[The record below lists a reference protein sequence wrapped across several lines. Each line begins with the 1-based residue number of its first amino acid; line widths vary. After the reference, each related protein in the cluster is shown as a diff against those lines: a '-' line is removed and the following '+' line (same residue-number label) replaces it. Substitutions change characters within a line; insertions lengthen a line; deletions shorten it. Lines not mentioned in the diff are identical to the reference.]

1 MDSYAALIKPDWAP
15 APNVFGIVWS
25 ILYPII
31 FIAYGYVIFR
41 VVRGEM
47 PAALIWPIAIN
58 LVANFAF
65 TPIQF
70 GLNNLPLAAAD
81 VVIVLVTIVWSIL
94 AIWPHAVWVALA
106 LVPYLVWVTIAT
118 VLQLTITWMNR

>member
-1 MDSYAALIKPDWAP
+1 MNAYDALIKPGWAP
-15 APNVFGIVWS
+15 PANLFGIVWS

-31 FIAYGYVIFR
+31 FIAYGYVVFR

-47 PAALIWPIAIN
+47 PSALIWPIAIN
-58 LVANFAF
+58 LVANLAF

-94 AIWPHAVWVALA
+94 AIWPYSIWVAIA
-106 LVPYLVWVTIAT
+106 LVPYLVWVAIAT
-118 VLQLTITWMNR
+118 VLQISITLMNR

>member
-1 MDSYAALIKPDWAP
+1 MNSYEALIKPSWAP
-15 APNVFGIVWS
+15 PASVFGPVWS
-25 ILYPII
+25 ILYPVI

-47 PAALIWPIAIN
+47 PSTLIWPIAIN

-81 VVIVLVTIVWSIL
+81 IVIVLVTITWSIV
-94 AIWPHAVWVALA
+94 AIWPHSIWVALA
-106 LVPYLVWVTIAT
+106 LVPYLVWVSIAT
-118 VLQLTITWMNR
+118 ALQISITVMNR

>member
-1 MDSYAALIKPDWAP
+1 MNAYDALIKPGWAP
-15 APNVFGIVWS
+15 PANLFGIVWS
-25 ILYPII
+25 VLYPII
-31 FIAYGYVIFR
+31 FIAYGYVVFR

-47 PAALIWPIAIN
+47 PSALIWPIAIN
-58 LVANFAF
+58 LVANVAF

-94 AIWPHAVWVALA
+94 AIWPHSIWAALA
-106 LVPYLVWVTIAT
+106 LVPYLVWVAIAT
-118 VLQLTITWMNR
+118 VLQISITLMNR